1 MATNGVKEEVIRA
14 RLDKDLKIRLKKMCI
29 DKNISMSKF
38 IINIIEYEVNKHE
51 LKMKNNKIINSRAEG
66 TEKKLQQLKE
76 KVINV
81 KAPERLGRNESK
93 IRKIFK
99 L

>member
-51 LKMKNNKIINSRAEG
+51 LKMKNNKIIN
-66 TEKKLQQLKE
+66 
-76 KVINV
+76 I
-81 KAPERLGRNESK
+81 
-93 IRKIFK
+93 IFI
-99 L
+99 LHLFSSI